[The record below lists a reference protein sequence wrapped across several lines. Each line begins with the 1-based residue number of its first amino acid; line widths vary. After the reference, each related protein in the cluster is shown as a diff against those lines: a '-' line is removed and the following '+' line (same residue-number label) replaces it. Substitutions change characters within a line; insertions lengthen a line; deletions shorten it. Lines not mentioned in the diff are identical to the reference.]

1 MLRRIRR
8 PLVRRIFDPE
18 TTLVIRNPVSGYG
31 VSRRRADRLEV
42 LLASRGYRVRHTD
55 GPGAA
60 SRIARSFGEDRP
72 EAALMVVG
80 GDGSL
85 FEAIRTLPERVP
97 LAFFPTGTVNLLARS
112 LEIPR
117 DPGPWLELLDRE
129 ELREAYFSRC
139 NGRPFVSIGSVGL
152 DAETIRKTDQR
163 LKLAFQKVAI
173 GAKAFQLYWTHRVP
187 EYRVTLD
194 GERIGLPLVGIIFG
208 AQPYYAGP
216 SRILAEASHAQRDLD
231 VLLLT
236 GRRRRVLWKY
246 AAGMLTG
253 RLPRW
258 RGIVYRKATM
268 LRIETEPPMAVELDG
283 DYFGETP
290 VEIEVEKHPRRV
302 LAPESSVRSAFEPRR
317 GAGWGTGRPSRGAK
331 WHLPRQRM

>member
-1 MLRRIRR
+1 V
-8 PLVRRIFDPE
+8 PKIFDPE
-18 TTLVIRNPVSGYG
+18 TTLVIRNPVSGRPR
-31 VSRRRADRLEV
+31 SRRRADRLEA
-42 LLASRGYRVRHTD
+42 LLAGRGYRVRHTE

-60 SRIARSFGEDRP
+60 SRMAQSFGEERLD
-72 EAALMVVG
+72 AALIVVG

-85 FEAIRTLPERVP
+85 FDAIRALPARVP

-117 DPGPWLELLDRE
+117 DSDPWLRMLDRE
-129 ELREAYFSRC
+129 EFRDAYFSRC
-139 NGRPFVSIGSVGL
+139 NGRPFACVGSVGL
-152 DAETIRKTDQR
+152 DAETIQRTDQR
-163 LKLAFQKVAI
+163 FKLSFQEIAI

-187 EYRVTLD
+187 EYRVSLD
-194 GERIGLPLVGIIFG
+194 GARVDLPLVGVIFG
-208 AQPYYAGP
+208 AQPYYGGP
-216 SRILAEASHAQRDLD
+216 NRIFPEANHEQRDLD

-258 RGIVYRKATM
+258 RGVVYRKVTT
-268 LRIETEPPMAVELDG
+268 LRIETDPPMPVELDG
-283 DYFGETP
+283 DYYAETP

-302 LAPESSVRSAFEPRR
+302 LAPESSIGPAFEPRR
-317 GAGWGTGRPSRGAK
+317 GVPSPPA
-331 WHLPRQRM
+331 H